1 MSFVWMSCPLEG
13 ENYSSVVFCPKGE
26 DAAQGVLSLKTTLA
40 EEVLSIEKALV
51 GAKACVHSGRASL
64 RLGKSPT
71 L

>member
-1 MSFVWMSCPLEG
+1 MNERQANIMTPAKESEPKDLGLMWINCPHH
-13 ENYSSVVFCPKGE
+13 
-26 DAAQGVLSLKTTLA
+26 Q

-64 RLGKSPT
+64 RPGKSPT